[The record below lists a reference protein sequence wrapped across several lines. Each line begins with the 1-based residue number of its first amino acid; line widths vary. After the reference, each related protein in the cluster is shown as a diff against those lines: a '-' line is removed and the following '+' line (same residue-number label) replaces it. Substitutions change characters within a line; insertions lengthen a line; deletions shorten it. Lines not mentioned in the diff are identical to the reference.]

1 MQKRFYLLLIFSFC
15 LLHLACSRKG
25 VISGTWR
32 LEKTTFLDTSN
43 RPLFSYL
50 KNTQFKVYNSDGFKL
65 YVYGE
70 YGTILKGN
78 YTLKG
83 SKYKEAHTE
92 IGGYATQIIQGTL
105 KVKADSMLL
114 RGTVFLSKNKYEIE
128 QLYRPATIDTN
139 NFPVAII
146 PNTSTRR
153 FDGNKVFKSSL
164 AKGKIKYKKPAGY
177 NVKYLNETTH
187 VGQITFGDACY
198 QLQSKIDAVAIVF
211 KITLIDTTD
220 FMSLHRYDTRFT
232 ESRPGINRFSKE
244 EAREYFNADEAL
256 SYTVRVLNGKIYA
269 GKYDKCKSIS
279 FKKKGRATIDLNY
292 FYSGDESVVNKHI
305 KKTSKMLKFID

>member
-25 VISGTWR
+25 VISGTWK

-50 KNTQFKVYNSDGFKL
+50 ENTQFRIYNSHGFKL
-65 YVYGE
+65 YIYGE
-70 YGTILKGN
+70 YGAILRGN

-92 IGGYATQIIQGTL
+92 IGGYETQITQGTL
-105 KVKADSMLL
+105 EVKADSMLL

-139 NFPVAII
+139 NIPVAII
-146 PNTSTRR
+146 HNTDTRR
-153 FDGNKVFKSSL
+153 FDGKEVFKSSL

-177 NVKYLNETTH
+177 NVKYLNETTK
-187 VGQITFGDACY
+187 VGQIAFGDACY

-211 KITLIDTTD
+211 KITLIDTTHHL
-220 FMSLHRYDTRFT
+220 SRHRYDTRFSG
-232 ESRPGINRFSKE
+232 SRPGLNRFSKE
-244 EAREYFNADEAL
+244 EAREYFNADEAQIYTG
-256 SYTVRVLNGKIYA
+256 SYFGGNFYA

-279 FKKKGRATIDLNY
+279 FRKKGRATIDLNY
-292 FYSGDESVVNKHI
+292 FYSGDDSVVNKHI

>member
-198 QLQSKIDAVAIVF
+198 QLQSKRDAVAIVVN
-211 KITLIDTTD
+211 ITLIDTTHFYRED
-220 FMSLHRYDTRFT
+220 ERFT
-232 ESRPGINRFSKE
+232 SEPRPGLNRFSKE
-244 EAREYFNADEAL
+244 EAREYFNADEAH
-256 SYTVRVLNGKIYA
+256 SRKVSGLNGNIYA
-269 GKYDKCKSIS
+269 GKYDKCKFIS
-279 FKKKGRATIDLNY
+279 FRKKGRATIDLNY
-292 FYSGDESVVNKHI
+292 FYSGDDSVVNKHI
-305 KKTSKMLKFID
+305 KKTSKMLKFKD